1 MDIHGVGPQHAN
13 KLIKAGFLTI
23 EDLEK
28 EKDISKYLNDVQQVG
43 LKFYED
49 MNKRIP
55 YKEIEKHERYLEMVL
70 DKIDKEAELTIAGS

>member
-28 EKDISKYLNDVQQVG
+28 EKDSSQNILMMFN
-43 LKFYED
+43 
-49 MNKRIP
+49 N
-55 YKEIEKHERYLEMVL
+55 
-70 DKIDKEAELTIAGS
+70 